1 MIQNI
6 LIKNANMLY
15 GLHFRFR
22 ALLLIHVNN
31 AVELRFMYT
40 LPVSLGKDL
49 CFRPLESSNT
59 SSRVNCATIASKPFC
74 TDATE

>member
-15 GLHFRFR
+15 SLHFRFR
-22 ALLLIHVNN
+22 ALLLIHANN

-40 LPVSLGKDL
+40 LPVRLGKD
-49 CFRPLESSNT
+49 
-59 SSRVNCATIASKPFC
+59 
-74 TDATE
+74 